1 MNKEL
6 ILRKIIFTAFCC
18 FSLNGFANKTK
29 QTSVPIAGA
38 DLVGGQFDL
47 TNHFGKRVS
56 NKDYAGKYLLV
67 FFGFTNC
74 PGACPVGMHTL
85 TTVMGMLGST
95 AKEFQPLFITV
106 DPERDS
112 VEVLSKFVKRYDSRF
127 VGLRGSLKETE
138 DLVAKYHAYYQ
149 KLPAQVDDKKN
160 YLMDHST
167 MIYFMDKNGAYL
179 SHFESSEGSQKIAK
193 SIMDRIG
200 IITPKN

>member
-1 MNKEL
+1 MNKRH
-6 ILRKIIFTAFCC
+6 ILRKIMLAVFCC
-18 FSLNGFANKTK
+18 FALNGIANKTK
-29 QTSVPIAGA
+29 QNLIAGA
-38 DLVGGQFDL
+38 DLVGGTFDL

-67 FFGFTNC
+67 FFGFTHC
-74 PGACPVGMHTL
+74 PSACPVGMHTL

-112 VEVLSKFVKRYDSRF
+112 VEVLAEFVKRYDSRI

-138 DLVAKYHAYYQ
+138 SLVAKYHAYYQ

-193 SIMDRIG
+193 SIMDRIS
-200 IITPKN
+200 ITTPKN